1 MVPVTF
7 STFRPGGTALSPS
20 FPGQILSPPE
30 RTAPSNPGL
39 PLTTKDKAAT
49 LIEALPYLQR
59 FRGKTLL
66 IKIGG
71 SAMDNPDLVSSLM
84 RDIVF
89 LEVAGINPVLVH
101 GGGKAISSAMEAAGL
116 EARFVGGLRVTS
128 PEAIATVENT
138 LGNTINPEL
147 VNLIN
152 QHGGRATGIPGTGVF
167 EATRIQ
173 GTGENGEAVDIGRV
187 GEVESCHTDDILY
200 ATTSDIVPVVSPLG
214 RETGTGKTLNI
225 NADLA
230 AAALACTLKPAKLVY
245 VSDVPGLLADPANPD
260 SLIPSVTPGE
270 AETLTK
276 SGIIS
281 GGMIPKIRS
290 ATEALEAGVE
300 KVHFIDGRTPHTI
313 LLEIFTPEG
322 VGTEITR

>member
-116 EARFVGGLRVTS
+116 VSEM
-128 PEAIATVENT
+128 NT
-138 LGNTINPEL
+138 NGTREVL
-147 VNLIN
+147 V
-152 QHGGRATGIPGTGVF
+152 
-167 EATRIQ
+167 
-173 GTGENGEAVDIGRV
+173 
-187 GEVESCHTDDILY
+187 
-200 ATTSDIVPVVSPLG
+200 
-214 RETGTGKTLNI
+214 
-225 NADLA
+225 
-230 AAALACTLKPAKLVY
+230 
-245 VSDVPGLLADPANPD
+245 
-260 SLIPSVTPGE
+260 
-270 AETLTK
+270 
-276 SGIIS
+276 
-281 GGMIPKIRS
+281 PKR
-290 ATEALEAGVE
+290 
-300 KVHFIDGRTPHTI
+300 
-313 LLEIFTPEG
+313 
-322 VGTEITR
+322 